1 MSVPDTPQIYLVT
14 PPVINVTSFAP
25 RLAGV
30 LDAAPVACVRLTLA
44 GETDLD
50 PNLPHTADTL
60 RDLAHARDVPLVVTH
75 HAELALRHGL
85 DGVHLNDGARRVR
98 KTRAALGVDAIVGA
112 FCETSRHAGMT
123 AGEVG
128 ADYIAFGPV
137 GDTGLGDNPMAEQDL
152 FAWWSDMI
160 ELPVVA
166 EGALT
171 PDLVETLAP
180 VTDFFA
186 IGAEIWRT
194 EDAVAAL
201 LNLTAPLR

>member
-1 MSVPDTPQIYLVT
+1 MFAPDTPQIYLVT
-14 PPVINVTSFAP
+14 PPVFHVASFAP

-30 LDAAPVACVRLTLA
+30 LDAVPVACVRLALT

-50 PNLPHTADTL
+50 PNLPQTADIL
-60 RDLAHARDVPLVVTH
+60 RDLTHTRDVPLVVTQ
-75 HAELALRHGL
+75 HADLALRHGL
-85 DGVHLNDGARRVR
+85 DGVHLTDGARRVR
-98 KTRAALGVDAIVGA
+98 KTRAALGADAIVGA

-123 AGEVG
+123 AGEAG

-137 GDTGLGDNPMAEQDL
+137 GNTGLGDNVMAEQGL
-152 FAWWSDMI
+152 FAWWSEMI

-171 PDLVETLAP
+171 TDLVETLAP

-186 IGAEIWRT
+186 VGAEIWRA
-194 EDAVAAL
+194 EDAVATL
-201 LNLTAPLR
+201 LELTTPLR